1 MPPAAGKAI
10 APRMSKWVLSGGVVL
25 VASLVCG
32 SALAQATPPKPK
44 SFESSAGLKL
54 LAGGNVW
61 STPGDVQP
69 PGYDGLGFSDSGG
82 GFGWGGAAYYEARF
96 VGHLGLEVDLGYDS
110 SVLQREVT
118 YNATVKVQE
127 KVTMSGLR
135 TGLLVKG
142 ILPTPFGRLWL
153 GLGPELVTGSNVSA
167 KNEITRNKQYVS
179 NPEQVE
185 GLISA
190 KSKSSTMLTLA
201 FGMAIHLG
209 ENLEI
214 PVDLRAA
221 KNLSQESD
229 WNDRV
234 KVNAAT
240 NEYEVTAQSSW
251 DFRLAT
257 GLGYRF

>member
-1 MPPAAGKAI
+1 M
-10 APRMSKWVLSGGVVL
+10 
-25 VASLVCG
+25 
-32 SALAQATPPKPK
+32 
-44 SFESSAGLKL
+44 
-54 LAGGNVW
+54 
-61 STPGDVQP
+61 
-69 PGYDGLGFSDSGG
+69 
-82 GFGWGGAAYYEARF
+82 
-96 VGHLGLEVDLGYDS
+96 GHLGLEVDLGYDS

>member
-1 MPPAAGKAI
+1 MVSVPAALLATLLALPSSAQD
-10 APRMSKWVLSGGVVL
+10 AP
-25 VASLVCG
+25 A
-32 SALAQATPPKPK
+32 KPK

-61 STPGDVQP
+61 STPGDVP
-69 PGYDGLGFSDSGG
+69 GGYDGLGFSDSGG

-96 VGHLGLEVDLGYDS
+96 IGHLGLELDLGYDS
-110 SVLQREVT
+110 STLQRDVT
-118 YNATVKVQE
+118 YNATVKVRE

-135 TGLLVKG
+135 AGLLAKG

-153 GLGPELVTGSNVSA
+153 GLGPELVTGGSVSA
-167 KNEITRNKQYVS
+167 KNEITRNRQLVA
-179 NPEQVE
+179 NADEVE

-190 KSKSSTMLTLA
+190 KSKSSTMITFA

-209 ENLEI
+209 DHLEI

-221 KNLSQESD
+221 KNLSQDSD
-229 WNDRV
+229 WPDRV
-234 KVNAAT
+234 KINNAT

-257 GLGYRF
+257 GLGSRL